1 MRETRIIDGRA
12 MAARLREEVAGEIA
26 TTGLRPGLAVVLV
39 GDDPAS
45 HLYVDLKEKAC
56 AEAGIRSEKLI
67 FPADAEQEEVIAA
80 IRRLNGRADI
90 DAVLVQL
97 PLPAPLDAGAVI
109 GALDPA
115 KDVDGFHPENLRA
128 YLEGRGPMPALVEA
142 IARLLDEAG
151 TPERGLACVL
161 ANSAVF
167 SLPVET
173 MLERRG
179 LSPTED
185 CAAADVVVTARG
197 APGSL
202 AAEAI
207 KPAAVVIDV
216 GTTRVGDRTVGDADL
231 ASLRGRAGAVTPV
244 PGGVGPMTVA
254 MLLRRT
260 LELAKKRRNTH
271 SDPLAVPA
279 SSS

>member
-12 MAARLREEVAGEIA
+12 MAARLRQEVAGEIA
-26 TTGLRPGLAVVLV
+26 ATGLRPGLAVVLV

-45 HLYVDLKEKAC
+45 HLYVSLKEKAC
-56 AEAGIRSEKLI
+56 AEAGIRSEKLL
-67 FPADAEQEEVIAA
+67 FPAGVAQENVIAA
-80 IRRLNGRADI
+80 VRRLNGRADI
-90 DAVLVQL
+90 DAILVQL
-97 PLPAPLDAGAVI
+97 PLPAPLDAHAVVGAI
-109 GALDPA
+109 DPA

-142 IARLLDEAG
+142 ISRLLDEAAA
-151 TPERGLACVL
+151 PEHGLACVL

-179 LSPTED
+179 LSPAED
-185 CAAADVVVTARG
+185 CATADVIVTAKG

-202 AAEAI
+202 APEGVKPGAI
-207 KPAAVVIDV
+207 VIDV
-216 GTTRVGDRTVGDADL
+216 GTTRIGDRTVGDADVAVL
-231 ASLRGRAGAVTPV
+231 DGRAAALTPV

-254 MLLRRT
+254 MLLKRT
-260 LELAKKRRNTH
+260 LELAKKKKT
-271 SDPLAVPA
+271 A
-279 SSS
+279 